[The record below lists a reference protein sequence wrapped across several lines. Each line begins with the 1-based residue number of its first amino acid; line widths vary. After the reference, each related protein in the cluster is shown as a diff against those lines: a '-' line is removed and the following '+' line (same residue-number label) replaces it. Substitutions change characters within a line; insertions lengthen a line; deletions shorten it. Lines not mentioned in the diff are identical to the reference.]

1 MMMTIQNHGRQI
13 TQMRCLNIL
22 EPLEFEKMLKKRTD
36 FAYRISEKW
45 QKHGL
50 TALISPFWHH
60 TAPKWS
66 DVGDLG
72 TAGEYSF
79 IWNITGFPCGV
90 MPVTTVSATEQT
102 FDDVYKDKYTRLF
115 NSTCEGSEGLPVCV

>member
-1 MMMTIQNHGRQI
+1 
-13 TQMRCLNIL
+13 MRCLNIL